1 MFKNYIDEKK
11 TNNHLLN
18 VKNVSFGYIHIVLSL
33 RLRIR
38 TMYYYIVSMHRDVLF
53 MVKSHEVYTWPL
65 TLRIVNTLSYKTLVF
80 LVNKKI
86 YTICMH
92 DIQFSISENNMS
104 ILFFNHIKIYIKYI
118 WALILRK
125 SSKKEVEE
133 KQHQH
138 NMCNTC

>member
-1 MFKNYIDEKK
+1 
-11 TNNHLLN
+11 
-18 VKNVSFGYIHIVLSL
+18 
-33 RLRIR
+33 
-38 TMYYYIVSMHRDVLF
+38 MHRNVLF

-80 LVNKKI
+80 LVNKKK
-86 YTICMH
+86 YTICM
-92 DIQFSISENNMS
+92 IFNSLFLKTICL

-138 NMCNTC
+138 NMCNTVILAS

>member
-38 TMYYYIVSMHRDVLF
+38 TMYYYIVSMHRNVLF

-80 LVNKKI
+80 LVNKKNI
-86 YTICMH
+86 LYACMIFNSLFLKTI
-92 DIQFSISENNMS
+92 
-104 ILFFNHIKIYIKYI
+104 
-118 WALILRK
+118 
-125 SSKKEVEE
+125 
-133 KQHQH
+133 
-138 NMCNTC
+138 

>member
-1 MFKNYIDEKK
+1 MASNF
-11 TNNHLLN
+11 TNCKHTFVQNI
-18 VKNVSFGYIHIVLSL
+18 SVLG
-33 RLRIR
+33 
-38 TMYYYIVSMHRDVLF
+38 
-53 MVKSHEVYTWPL
+53 KQ
-65 TLRIVNTLSYKTLVF
+65 
-80 LVNKKI
+80 KKI
-86 YTICMH
+86 YYMH

-138 NMCNTC
+138 NMCNTVILAS